1 MTKEIKKPALIGGGV
16 IGTQIAYQMAFRGF
30 DVHVYDINDEAV
42 ARSKKQVDET
52 ALLYQEDLGVS
63 QEETDAAKARM
74 TYYTDL
80 AECVKDRDFVVEAII
95 EDVGAKKD
103 IFSKLSE
110 LCPKETIFA
119 TNSSTFIPSQLIDAV
134 DRPERF
140 LAFHFMIMIWRNK
153 QCDVMMGPSTDPEVF
168 DAVVRFGEAM
178 DLKVLRIKK
187 EQPGYIIN
195 SLLIPLL
202 DAALDLLARGVASPE
217 DIDYT
222 WKVGTKA
229 AVGPCVMMDRIN
241 LKTVYY
247 TFNSIYEKTKA
258 DKYKTI
264 VDYVKTNFIDQNKFG
279 MESGEGFYKY
289 N

>member
-30 DVHVYDINDEAV
+30 DVHCFTTLMTK
-42 ARSKKQVDET
+42 SCPFQKQVDET

-119 TNSSTFIPSQLIDAV
+119 TNSSTFIPSQLIDV
-134 DRPERF
+134 DAPSVF
-140 LAFHFMIMIWRNK
+140 AFHFMIMIWR
-153 QCDVMMGPSTDPEVF
+153 
-168 DAVVRFGEAM
+168 
-178 DLKVLRIKK
+178 
-187 EQPGYIIN
+187 
-195 SLLIPLL
+195 
-202 DAALDLLARGVASPE
+202 
-217 DIDYT
+217 
-222 WKVGTKA
+222 
-229 AVGPCVMMDRIN
+229 
-241 LKTVYY
+241 KT
-247 TFNSIYEKTKA
+247 
-258 DKYKTI
+258 
-264 VDYVKTNFIDQNKFG
+264 
-279 MESGEGFYKY
+279 M
-289 N
+289 